1 MRHLL
6 TRSSDAENSALAGIS
21 SATSQCRTVVVL
33 AASQGS
39 GCTTLAVN
47 VASELARL
55 DNSPCIL
62 GEQAVA
68 FGRLANYLHIC
79 PHTTMYD
86 LVTEIGQLDP
96 ERMRRALTQIEDN
109 FSVLV
114 GSYLTIRP
122 FTVTPE
128 IAFKVLACTIQ
139 LARTVVVD
147 ARHNFDEVDFEFAA
161 TADHLLLVG
170 KPAVTALND
179 LRTLVESFE
188 RRKCLGKRYV
198 VINQYDDAA
207 GELSPEAMARHLNVP
222 DVFLVAADAPAFRTA
237 EREGLPLRKVVDQSK
252 SLDDICAL
260 AYAILGRV
268 PEPPPR
274 WSLKDSLTRL
284 AHSLAGG

>member
-1 MRHLL
+1 MRIIS
-6 TRSSDAENSALAGIS
+6 RSSDVTGQALAGIAS
-21 SATSQCRTVVVL
+21 PTPKCRTVVVL
-33 AASQGS
+33 AAGEGS

-62 GEQAVA
+62 GEQSVA
-68 FGRLANYLHIC
+68 FGRLANFLHIC
-79 PHTTMYD
+79 PHTTLYD
-86 LVTEIGQLDP
+86 LVTEIGDLDP
-96 ERMRRALTQIEDN
+96 ERMRRALTRIEDN

-122 FTVTPE
+122 FTITPE
-128 IAFKVLACTIQ
+128 IAFKVLACTTQ

-161 TADHLLLVG
+161 TADHLVLLG
-170 KPAVTALND
+170 KPAVSALND

-188 RRKCLGKRYV
+188 RRKCLGRRYV

-207 GELSPEAMARHLNVP
+207 GDLPPEAIARHLNVP
-222 DVFLVAADAPAFRTA
+222 DVFLVAADAAGFRTA
-237 EREGLPLRKVVDQSK
+237 EREGLPLRKAVEQSK
-252 SLDDICAL
+252 ALDDICSL

-274 WSLKDSLTRL
+274 WSLRDSLTRL
-284 AHSLAGG
+284 AHSLGGS

>member
-1 MRHLL
+1 MRHFVS
-6 TRSSDAENSALAGIS
+6 RSSGTADHAQVGTTAAASK
-21 SATSQCRTVVVL
+21 CRTVVVL
-33 AASQGS
+33 AAGEGS

-62 GEQAVA
+62 GEQSVA
-68 FGRLANYLHIC
+68 FGRLANFLHIC
-79 PHTTMYD
+79 PHTTLYD
-86 LVTEIGQLDP
+86 LVTEIGELGP
-96 ERMRRALTQIEDN
+96 ERMRRALTRIEDN

-128 IAFKVLACTIQ
+128 IAFKVLACTTQ

-161 TADHLLLVG
+161 MADHLVLVG
-170 KPAVTALND
+170 KPAVSSLND

-188 RRKCLGKRYV
+188 RRKCQGQRYV

-207 GELSPEAMARHLNVP
+207 GYLSQEAIARHLNVP
-222 DVFLVAADAPAFRTA
+222 DVFLVAADSAAFRTA
-237 EREGLPLRKVVDQSK
+237 ETEGLPLRKVVGESK
-252 SLDDICAL
+252 ALDDICSL

-284 AHSLAGG
+284 AHSLGGG